1 MNKFILAATIATL
14 STSAF
19 AEPKNVKIRD
29 VYIDKHISVPIHV
42 KQCYDVEVPMYETY
56 ERKGS
61 AAEAITGGV
70 IGGAVGNQFGSGSG
84 KDVMTILGV
93 IIGAN
98 AADKKET
105 RQAGYRVEK
114 RCYESN
120 RYKNET
126 INVYSHSV
134 MTFYEN
140 GKEYEVEFQK

>member
-1 MNKFILAATIATL
+1 MNKFILATVIATL
-14 STSAF
+14 STSVF

-29 VYIDKHISVPIHV
+29 VYVDQHVSVPIKV

-56 ERKGS
+56 EKKGS
-61 AAEAITGGV
+61 AAEAITGGI

-84 KDVMTILGV
+84 NDIMTVLGV
-93 IIGAN
+93 IIGLN
-98 AADKKET
+98 SADKEIT
-105 RQAGYRVEK
+105 RQSGYRVEK

-140 GKEYEVEFQK
+140 GKKYEVEFQK